1 MELRLPSSI
10 SEAQRC
16 LAEGAVPVGG
26 ATLVWAGWQRD
37 GFPERAVS
45 LRDLPEANTVGPEEL
60 GGAVPLHRVD
70 ATVPE
75 VLQRAASGV
84 GTGAVRRAATVG
96 GNIVGSTLRCL
107 LPAALVL
114 EAKAV
119 VLDPEG
125 VFETDLTE
133 LLAKRHVLLALRW
146 RTPLASGHRKLEGD
160 AGGPPPLVVATAVHA
175 DGETPG
181 RLRVAVRDGYEVLS
195 ETTPY
200 DADADADA
208 ERVLDALA
216 GTDLGALPAT
226 AREAVR
232 AEVTAVLARA
242 ADV

>member
-1 MELRLPSSI
+1 MQLRLPSSI

-37 GFPERAVS
+37 GFPEQAVS
-45 LRDLPEANTVGPEEL
+45 LRNLPEANTVGPEEL
-60 GGAVPLHRVD
+60 GGAVLLHQVD
-70 ATVPE
+70 ATVPD
-75 VLQRAASGV
+75 VLHRAASGV

-114 EAKAV
+114 DAKAV
-119 VLDPEG
+119 VLEPEG
-125 VFETDLTE
+125 VNETDLTE

-146 RTPLASGHRKLEGD
+146 RTPLASGYRKLEGA
-160 AGGPPPLVVATAVHA
+160 AGGPPPLVVAAVHA
-175 DGETPG
+175 DGNGPG

-195 ETTPY
+195 ESVPY
-200 DADADADA
+200 DTDAAQ
-208 ERVLDALA
+208 VLETLA

-226 AREAVR
+226 ARDAVR
-232 AEVTAVLARA
+232 DEVADVLARA
-242 ADV
+242 AGI